1 MPEMHLEQPGCTY
14 NAANHLQK
22 SKKESGDSQYI
33 YQNELDKAYF
43 QHGMANGDFKVL
55 TRRVGRD
62 KTLRHKAFNIAKI

>member
-1 MPEMHLEQPGCTY
+1 MLV
-14 NAANHLQK
+14 NHLQK

-43 QHGMANGDFKVL
+43 QHGMANGDFTVL

-62 KTLRHKAFNIAKI
+62 KILRHKAFNIAKI

>member
-1 MPEMHLEQPGCTY
+1 MPEMHLEQPGYTY
-14 NAANHLQK
+14 NAVNHLQK

>member
-1 MPEMHLEQPGCTY
+1 M
-14 NAANHLQK
+14 NHFQK

-62 KTLRHKAFNIAKI
+62 KILRHKAFNIAKI

>member
-1 MPEMHLEQPGCTY
+1 MLV
-14 NAANHLQK
+14 NHLQK

>member
-14 NAANHLQK
+14 NAVNHLQK

-43 QHGMANGDFKVL
+43 QYGTANGDFKVL

>member
-1 MPEMHLEQPGCTY
+1 MPEMHFEQPGCTY
-14 NAANHLQK
+14 NAVNHLQK